1 VRDGVGV
8 RPVLALIGFTAAIAQ
23 IVLMRELMVVFCG
36 NEISLGLM
44 LGSWLFWTAAGSA
57 MAGRLGEPRRLM
69 AGLEAL
75 VAMALPATILAVRA
89 SKGVLEAVPGE
100 SLGPGPM
107 LLGSLATLSLFCV
120 VSGALFAAGSRLY
133 ADQAATSTGEA
144 TGSVYLLEA
153 LGSAAGGILAGLVLV
168 RFVAPLEI
176 ALGLGLLNLLAAAG
190 LVIRAR
196 LARGAAMGAL
206 AGVAVL
212 LALPFG
218 LPRLETVSLERFW
231 RGFRLVATRNSVY
244 GNLAVVRTGGASSLY
259 ENGLNLFNVPDP
271 AAAEEAVHYA
281 LLEHPSPRSLLLIGG
296 GVNGSLA
303 QALKHASLE
312 RIDYV
317 ELDPAIL
324 DLFPIPADP
333 RVRVHVTDG
342 RLFLK
347 TTASTFDVIIVNLP
361 DPQTAQ
367 LNRFY
372 TLEFFREAARK
383 LTGSGILALR
393 LTASEDYIS
402 PELAAF
408 LRSIHKTLRAV
419 FPEVTAIPGETVHF
433 FAAGRA
439 GILAAGSEELL
450 SRLRARRLETS
461 YVREYYIPFRMMPDR
476 MAGLD
481 RQIQPRPETPVNR
494 DFAPVAYYFDVALWS
509 SRFNHGYRDL
519 FRAMAGID
527 FRLLAGAVGALLLV
541 LVAKKR
547 RPRTTAACCTAA
559 MGFTMIGLEMLL
571 LLAFQAIYGYVYQQL
586 AVIIA
591 AFMAG
596 MSLGSWLALRAPAS
610 RGIRTL
616 VFLQLGAAIAPLLL
630 YAVFEAVTQV
640 TSGQVL
646 FPVLALFCGMLGG
659 CEFPLASR
667 ILFSSGRGRSPGTLY
682 ALDLAGSCLG
692 AVLFSVYLIPVFGFL
707 KTAVLAAMV
716 SLAPAVMAMRSVSE
730 ANGRS

>member
-1 VRDGVGV
+1 
-8 RPVLALIGFTAAIAQ
+8 
-23 IVLMRELMVVFCG
+23 MRELMVVFYG

-44 LGSWLFWTAAGSA
+44 LGSWLFWTAAGSGI
-57 MAGRLGEPRRLM
+57 AGRLAARTREPRRLM

-75 VAMALPATILAVRA
+75 VAVALPASILAVRA
-89 SKGVLEAVPGE
+89 SKAVLETVPGE

-107 LLGSLATLSLFCV
+107 LLGSLATLSVFCV
-120 VSGALFAAGSRLY
+120 LSGALFATGSRLY
-133 ADQAATSTGEA
+133 ADQAVTSTGEA

-153 LGSAAGGILAGLVLV
+153 VGSAAGGVLAGLVLV
-168 RFVAPLEI
+168 RTVAPLEI
-176 ALGLGLLNLLAAAG
+176 ALGLCLLNLLAAAG
-190 LVIRAR
+190 IIIRAR
-196 LARGAAMGAL
+196 FARGAAMVAL
-206 AGVAVL
+206 AGMAVL
-212 LALPFG
+212 LALPSG
-218 LPRLETVSLERFW
+218 VPRLETVSLERFW
-231 RGFRLVATRNSVY
+231 RGFHLVANRNSIY
-244 GNLAVVRTGGASSLY
+244 GNLAVVRSEGASSLY

-281 LLEHPSPRSLLLIGG
+281 LLEHPLPRSLLLIGG

-303 QALKHASLE
+303 EALKHASLE

-324 DLFPIPADP
+324 DLFPIESDP

-393 LTASEDYIS
+393 LTAAEDYIS

-408 LRSIHKTLRAV
+408 LRSIYKTLRAI
-419 FPEVTAIPGETVHF
+419 FPEVAAIPGETVHF
-433 FAAGRA
+433 FGARRSGV
-439 GILAAGSEELL
+439 LAKGSEELL
-450 SRLRARRLETS
+450 ARLRARRLETS

-476 MAGLD
+476 MADLE

-519 FRAMAGID
+519 FRAMAGVS
-527 FRLLAGAVGALLLV
+527 FRWLAGAVGVLLLM
-541 LVAKKR
+541 LVAKRR
-547 RPRTTAACCTAA
+547 RPRTAAACCTAA
-559 MGFTMIGLEMLL
+559 MGFTLIGLEMLL

-586 AVIIA
+586 ALMIA

-596 MSLGSWLALRAPAS
+596 MALGSWLALRAPAL
-610 RGIRTL
+610 RGMRTL
-616 VFLQLGAAIAPLLL
+616 VFLQIGAAIAPLLL
-630 YAVFEAVTQV
+630 CAVFEAVTQV
-640 TSGQVL
+640 NRGQAA

-659 CEFPLASR
+659 CEFPVASR
-667 ILFSSGRGRSPGTLY
+667 IFFSSGRGRNLGTLY

-716 SLAPAVMAMRSVSE
+716 GLAPAAMAMRSVFE
-730 ANGRS
+730 PDTHG

>member
-1 VRDGVGV
+1 MGMTRPLPPVRC
-8 RPVLALIGFTAAIAQ
+8 T
-23 IVLMRELMVVFCG
+23 C
-36 NEISLGLM
+36 
-44 LGSWLFWTAAGSA
+44 W
-57 MAGRLGEPRRLM
+57 RRW
-69 AGLEAL
+69 GPPPEACW
-75 VAMALPATILAVRA
+75 
-89 SKGVLEAVPGE
+89 PGWCWCD
-100 SLGPGPM
+100 
-107 LLGSLATLSLFCV
+107 T
-120 VSGALFAAGSRLY
+120 
-133 ADQAATSTGEA
+133 
-144 TGSVYLLEA
+144 
-153 LGSAAGGILAGLVLV
+153 
-168 RFVAPLEI
+168 VAPLEI
-176 ALGLGLLNLLAAAG
+176 ALGLGLLNLLAAAS

-206 AGVAVL
+206 AGIAVL

-218 LPRLETVSLERFW
+218 IPRLETVSLERFW
-231 RGFRLVATRNSVY
+231 RGFHLVANRNSVY
-244 GNLAVVRTGGASSLY
+244 GNLAVVRTDGASSLY

-303 QALKHASLE
+303 EALKHASLE

-324 DLFPIPADP
+324 DLFPIQNDP

-372 TLEFFREAARK
+372 TLEFFQEAARK

-393 LTASEDYIS
+393 LTAAEDYIS

-408 LRSIHKTLRAV
+408 LRSIYKTLRAV

-433 FAAGRA
+433 FGAQRA
-439 GILAAGSEELL
+439 GVLAAGSEELL
-450 SRLRARRLETS
+450 ARLRARRLETS

-476 MAGLD
+476 MADLD
-481 RQIQPRPETPVNR
+481 RQIEPRPETPVNR

-519 FRAMAGID
+519 FRAMAGVD
-527 FRLLAGAVGALLLV
+527 FRWLAGAVGALLLV

-547 RPRTTAACCTAA
+547 RARTAAACCTAA
-559 MGFTMIGLEMLL
+559 MGFTLIGLEMLL

-596 MSLGSWLALRAPAS
+596 MALGSWLALRAPAR

-616 VFLQLGAAIAPLLL
+616 VFLQVGAAIAPLLL
-630 YAVFEAVTQV
+630 CAVFEAVTR
-640 TSGQVL
+640 GKCC
-646 FPVLALFCGMLGG
+646 FPCWPSAAECWAAMSFRL
-659 CEFPLASR
+659 P
-667 ILFSSGRGRSPGTLY
+667 
-682 ALDLAGSCLG
+682 AGSFARAIREPCTR
-692 AVLFSVYLIPVFGFL
+692 S
-707 KTAVLAAMV
+707 TWR
-716 SLAPAVMAMRSVSE
+716 APAWARCCSAST
-730 ANGRS
+730 

>member
-8 RPVLALIGFTAAIAQ
+8 RPVLVLIGFTAAIAQ
-23 IVLMRELMVVFCG
+23 IVLMRELMVVFYG

-44 LGSWLFWTAAGSA
+44 LGSWLFWTAAGSG
-57 MAGRLGEPRRLM
+57 MAGRVAARTREPRRLM

-75 VAMALPATILAVRA
+75 LAVALPATILAERA
-89 SKGVLEAVPGE
+89 SKAVLETVPGE

-107 LLGSLATLSLFCV
+107 LLGSLATLSLFCLL
-120 VSGALFAAGSRLY
+120 SGALFAAGSRLY
-133 ADQAATSTGEA
+133 ADDAATS

-153 LGSAAGGILAGLVLV
+153 LGSAAGGMLAGLVLV
-168 RFVAPLEI
+168 RYVAPLEI
-176 ALGLGLLNLLAAAG
+176 ALGLGLLNLLAAAS
-190 LVIRAR
+190 LAIRAR
-196 LARGAAMGAL
+196 IARGAVMGAL
-206 AGVAVL
+206 AGAAVL
-212 LALPFG
+212 LSLPFG
-218 LPRLETVSLERFW
+218 FPRLETISIERFW

-244 GNLAVVRTGGASSLY
+244 GNLAVVRTEGARSLY
-259 ENGLNLFNVPDP
+259 ENGLDLFNVPDP

-303 QALKHASLE
+303 EALKHASLE

-324 DLFPIPADP
+324 DLFPVQNDP

-347 TTASTFDVIIVNLP
+347 TTESTFDVIIVNLP

-393 LTASEDYIS
+393 LTAAEDYIS

-408 LRSIHKTLRAV
+408 LRSIYKTLRAV

-433 FAAGRA
+433 FAAKRTGV
-439 GILAAGSEELL
+439 LAAGSEELL
-450 SRLRARRLETS
+450 ARLRARRLETS

-476 MAGLD
+476 MADLD
-481 RQIQPRPETPVNR
+481 RQIEPRPETPVNR

-519 FRAMAGID
+519 FRAMARVS
-527 FRLLAGAVGALLLV
+527 FRWLAGTVGVLLLV
-541 LVAKKR
+541 LVAKR
-547 RPRTTAACCTAA
+547 RRARTVAGCCTAA
-559 MGFTMIGLEMLL
+559 MGFTLIGLEMLL

-596 MSLGSWLALRAPAS
+596 MALGSWLALRAPAR
-610 RGIRTL
+610 RGMRTL

-630 YAVFEAVTQV
+630 CAVFGAVTP
-640 TSGQVL
+640 VL
-646 FPVLALFCGMLGG
+646 FPVLALGCGMLGG
-659 CEFPLASR
+659 YEFPVASR
-667 ILFSSGRGRSPGTLY
+667 IFFSSGRGRSPGTLY

-707 KTAVLAAMV
+707 KTAVLASMV
-716 SLAPAVMAMRSVSE
+716 SLAPAAMAVRSLPE
-730 ANGRS
+730 RPAR

>member
-1 VRDGVGV
+1 VRDRVGV
-8 RPVLALIGFTAAIAQ
+8 RPVLVLIGFTAAIAQ

-196 LARGAAMGAL
+196 LARGAAMVAL

>member
-1 VRDGVGV
+1 MRGGVGV
-8 RPVLALIGFTAAIAQ
+8 RPVLVLIGFTAAIAQ
-23 IVLMRELMVVFCG
+23 IVLMRELMVVFYG

-44 LGSWLFWTAAGSA
+44 LGSWLFWTAAGSGI
-57 MAGRLGEPRRLM
+57 AGRFAREPRRLM

-75 VAMALPATILAVRA
+75 VAVALPATILAVRA
-89 SKGVLEAVPGE
+89 SKAVLETVPGE

-107 LLGSLATLSLFCV
+107 LLGSLLTLSVFCV
-120 VSGALFAAGSRLY
+120 LSGALFAAGSRLY
-133 ADQAATSTGEA
+133 ADQAATSMGEA

-153 LGSAAGGILAGLVLV
+153 LGSAAGGVLAGLVLV
-168 RFVAPLEI
+168 RTVAPLEI

-196 LARGAAMGAL
+196 IARIAAMGAL

-231 RGFRLVATRNSVY
+231 RGFHLVANRNSVY
-244 GNLAVVRTGGASSLY
+244 GNLAVVRREGASSLY

-324 DLFPIPADP
+324 DLFPIRADP

-372 TLEFFREAARK
+372 TLEFFQEAARK
-383 LTGSGILALR
+383 LTGSGLLALR
-393 LTASEDYIS
+393 LTAAEDYIS

-408 LRSIHKTLRAV
+408 LRSIYKTLRAV

-433 FAAGRA
+433 FAAKRA
-439 GILAAGSEELL
+439 GVLAAGSEE
-450 SRLRARRLETS
+450 
-461 YVREYYIPFRMMPDR
+461 
-476 MAGLD
+476 
-481 RQIQPRPETPVNR
+481 RPETPVNR

-519 FRAMAGID
+519 FRAMAGVD
-527 FRLLAGAVGALLLV
+527 FRCLAGTMGALLLV

-547 RPRTTAACCTAA
+547 RAQTVAACCTAA
-559 MGFTMIGLEMLL
+559 MGFTLIGLEMLL

-596 MSLGSWLALRAPAS
+596 MSLGSWLALRAPAR

-616 VFLQLGAAIAPLLL
+616 VLLQLGAAIAPLLL
-630 YAVFEAVTQV
+630 CAVFRAVTP
-640 TSGQVL
+640 VL
-646 FPVLALFCGMLGG
+646 FPVLALGCGMLGG
-659 CEFPLASR
+659 YEFPVASR
-667 ILFSSGRGRSPGTLY
+667 IFCARNPGTLY

-716 SLAPAVMAMRSVSE
+716 SLAPAVMAVRSVAE
-730 ANGRS
+730 RPAR